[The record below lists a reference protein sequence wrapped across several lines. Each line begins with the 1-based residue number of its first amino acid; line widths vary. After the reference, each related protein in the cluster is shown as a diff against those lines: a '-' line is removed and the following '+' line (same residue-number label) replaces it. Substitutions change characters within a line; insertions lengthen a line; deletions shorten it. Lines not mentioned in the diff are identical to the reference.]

1 MVRKSKRV
9 LTRARKHSTIKH
21 YFLPGTHNAY
31 RPLFLRLEAIAVQ
44 IAIVILL
51 FFVALGVERL
61 VIKNPSPQMG
71 AVVSAVL
78 VTLANADR
86 EVEGLP
92 LLATSEI
99 LTEAAQMKANDMA
112 EREYFAHE
120 TPEGHD
126 PWYWFQ
132 EAGYSFRHAGEN
144 LAVYF
149 SDSAEVE
156 EAWMDSPLHRANILN
171 DTYTEIGIAVAHGRY
186 LGHETTFVVQ
196 MFGNPSDTPSATISS
211 REPESEDG
219 VVAGASAEAK
229 PIGAITSRSSN
240 TLWRVLTSPRTTL
253 GWAYTGIAT
262 LIVLAMALLF
272 LTELRRFHVPSLMR
286 GVSLLVV
293 IGILFYGSTFVS
305 GELLIL

>member
-1 MVRKSKRV
+1 MAGKSKSV
-9 LTRARKHSTIKH
+9 LTRARKHGVLKH
-21 YFLPGTHNAY
+21 YFLPGAHNTY

-51 FFVALGVERL
+51 FIVALGVERL
-61 VIKNPSPQMG
+61 VVKNPSPQMG

-78 VTLANADR
+78 ITLANADR
-86 EVEGLP
+86 EGEGLP
-92 LLATSEI
+92 VLAASEI

-112 EREYFAHE
+112 AREYFAHE

-126 PWYWFQ
+126 PWYWF
-132 EAGYSFRHAGEN
+132 EKSGYDFRHAGEN

-156 EAWMDSPLHRANILN
+156 KAWMDSPLHRANILSEK
-171 DTYTEIGIAVAHGRY
+171 YTEIGTAIAHGRY

-196 MFGNPSDTPSATISS
+196 MYGNPSDTPATTVRS

-219 VVAGASAEAK
+219 VVAGASAEAE

-253 GWAYTGIAT
+253 QWTYTGIAT
-262 LIVLAMALLF
+262 LIVLAIALLF
-272 LTELRRFHVPSLMR
+272 LTELRRFHVPSLVR
-286 GVSLLVV
+286 GVSLLALM
-293 IGILFYGSTFVS
+293 GILFYGSTFVS
-305 GELLIL
+305 GGLLIL